1 MIQHASNSGY
11 LAYCAALAPLTNVSK
26 HNKLG
31 SNGRVLLPIHA
42 LCIRY
47 GSERTAESTHSS
59 TDLHGYGQTCA
70 KELQQSWTKLKILT
84 FSPVLF
90 VFLQFIPDFM
100 RHAKIRI
107 KEHRRRSPRDAEV
120 VRRRKPAVG
129 RVQAGDLKCQGRAEG
144 HTVGRE
150 RRTRSVGNDGTV
162 LGEDLHVVPRVA
174 KIYREYANGI
184 LKACAI
190 LRVVRGGGLKSY
202 IYLEHYYCNNLQRYV
217 LNGQD

>member
-107 KEHRRRSPRDAEV
+107 KELGADLRVMPRSFADENQRWDAFRQVISNVRDE
-120 VRRRKPAVG
+120 
-129 RVQAGDLKCQGRAEG
+129 LKDIL
-144 HTVGRE
+144 
-150 RRTRSVGNDGTV
+150 SVGNDGHGRSGTTGQYLAKTCTSCLV
-162 LGEDLHVVPRVA
+162 SPRSTGNTRTA
-174 KIYREYANGI
+174 Y
-184 LKACAI
+184 
-190 LRVVRGGGLKSY
+190 
-202 IYLEHYYCNNLQRYV
+202 
-217 LNGQD
+217 